1 MRMEKWILYALI
13 SMVFAG
19 LTSVVAKFGMKD
31 MSSDSA
37 LVVRTAVVFAFV
49 TVNAFLF
56 KNAFGEIRKAATR
69 DLWLLAFSGLCT
81 TISWVFY
88 YRAMKEGPVSY
99 VASID
104 KASIVVTLVLSF
116 LILREPITGKILIGA
131 ALIFGGMLV
140 LVWK

>member
-1 MRMEKWILYALI
+1 MEKWIIYALI
-13 SMVFAG
+13 SMAFAG

-37 LVVRTAVVFAFV
+37 LAVRTAVVFAFV
-49 TVNAFLF
+49 IGNAFLF
-56 KNAFGEIRKAATR
+56 KNAFNEIKKAAPR
-69 DLWLLAFSGLCT
+69 DLLLLAFSGLCT
-81 TISWVFY
+81 TISWVYY

-116 LILREPITGKILIGA
+116 VILREPATGRVLVGAGLILI
-131 ALIFGGMLV
+131 GMLV
-140 LVWK
+140 LIWK

>member
-1 MRMEKWILYALI
+1 MEKWTLFALI
-13 SMVFAG
+13 AMVFAG
-19 LTSVVAKFGMKD
+19 LTSVVAKFGMEN

-37 LVVRTAVVFAFV
+37 LAIRTAVVFAFV
-49 TVNAFLF
+49 LVNAFLF
-56 KNAFGEIRKAATR
+56 KNAFHEVKHASSR
-69 DLWLLAFSGLCT
+69 DLLLLAFSGLTT

-116 LILREPITGKILIGA
+116 LLLREPVTGRVLVGAGLILA
-131 ALIFGGMLV
+131 GMLV
-140 LVWK
+140 LVWR

>member
-1 MRMEKWILYALI
+1 MEKWIIYALI
-13 SMVFAG
+13 SMAFAG

-37 LVVRTAVVFAFV
+37 LAVRTAVVFAFV
-49 TVNAFLF
+49 IGNAFLF
-56 KNAFGEIRKAATR
+56 KNAFNEIKKAAPR
-69 DLWLLAFSGLCT
+69 DLLLLAFSGLCT
-81 TISWVFY
+81 TISWVYY

-116 LILREPITGKILIGA
+116 VILREPVTGRVLVGAGLILI
-131 ALIFGGMLV
+131 GMLV
-140 LVWK
+140 LIWK